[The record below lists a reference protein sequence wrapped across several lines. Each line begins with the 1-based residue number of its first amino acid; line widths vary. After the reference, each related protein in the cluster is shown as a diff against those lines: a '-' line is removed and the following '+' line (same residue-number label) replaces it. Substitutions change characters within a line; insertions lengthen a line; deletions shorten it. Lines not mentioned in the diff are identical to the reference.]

1 MSERICLAGLMAAAF
16 ALAGCQETPLEPTDT
31 TPRDAVEIFTVPEPV
46 YAVSSSGVTFMNGD
60 EVQEY
65 AFLASFDLILR
76 ANPDNAFTISVM
88 SDSVLLQQLLTS
100 PVQGPGG
107 GVDRERYQHQS
118 RGAGAELGPGGEIS
132 RGFDVWYTLPSGR
145 RETIINVT
153 LDFVDDRG
161 VEFSRTHQLTVEPTE
176 RP

>member
-1 MSERICLAGLMAAAF
+1 MSERICLTGLLAAAF
-16 ALAGCQETPLEPTDT
+16 ALAACQETPLAPTDE
-31 TPRDAVEIFTVPEPV
+31 TPQDAVEIFTVPEPV
-46 YAVSSSGVTFMNGD
+46 YAVPSTGVTFMHGD
-60 EVQEY
+60 DVRDY

-76 ANPDNAFTISVM
+76 ANPDNGFAISVA
-88 SDSVLLQQLLTS
+88 SDSLVLQQILTS
-100 PVQGPGG
+100 PVEGPGG

-118 RGAGAELGPGGEIS
+118 RDAGAALGPGGEIS

-145 RETIINVT
+145 RETIITVT

-161 VEFSRTHQLTVEPTE
+161 VEFTRTHQVRVEATE